1 MPDSKPRNFQYVLAI
16 IGTFMFI
23 INLQVADWLNGQG
36 YLYAG
41 QLLVGYD
48 LGFLLSFSLLV
59 MLEIFRGNSYQFIDS
74 NPLFKPLSYLCL
86 LVIFTLSALG
96 IWSTNYHTISYGYN
110 TAYFIGT
117 IICGFG
123 LVPVISYHDK

>member
-1 MPDSKPRNFQYVLAI
+1 MSASRPRKFQYVLAVL
-16 IGTFMFI
+16 GTFIFLLNMQ
-23 INLQVADWLNGQG
+23 LVEWLNEHG

-48 LGFLLSFSLLV
+48 LGFLLSFSLMV

-74 NPLFKPLSYLCL
+74 GTFSKPLSYFCL
-86 LVIFTLSALG
+86 LIIFAFSALG
-96 IWSTNYHTISYGYN
+96 IWSTNYHSISYGYN

-117 IICGFG
+117 VICGFG
-123 LVPVISYHDK
+123 LVPVISYHDR